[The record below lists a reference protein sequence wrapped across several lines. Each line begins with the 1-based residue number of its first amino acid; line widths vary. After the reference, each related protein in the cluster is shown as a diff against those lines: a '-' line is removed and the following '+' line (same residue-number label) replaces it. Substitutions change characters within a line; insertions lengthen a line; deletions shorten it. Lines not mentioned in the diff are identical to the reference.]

1 MLNTTLIYIPVQ
13 LLPNATAGSSSCVT
27 VTIPDNENLNEE
39 SRTQITLALGNSTG
53 VQIADGGGAATV
65 IISDDDG
72 MQSSEFGKR
81 ALSQSLF
88 LIHQNVM
95 EFESPVMI
103 ISKSNIIISC
113 NIEPLY

>member
-27 VTIPDNENLNEE
+27 VIIPDNENLNEE
-39 SRTQITLALGNSTG
+39 SRTQITLALGNSNG

-72 MQSSEFGKR
+72 MQRKQKSLNHNFSTVATLATSLALNLGK
-81 ALSQSLF
+81 
-88 LIHQNVM
+88 
-95 EFESPVMI
+95 
-103 ISKSNIIISC
+103 
-113 NIEPLY
+113 EPCPNHFF